1 MMMRLRSR
9 FRSRLP
15 FMVSG
20 VAAATILVAGAY
32 AASSPPPVS
41 IGQDEPAYKQ
51 AVVQAERAAQ
61 AAANQARPAKPAPQ
75 RPSTSCPTKIADQ
88 VSRFDHNQFLGG
100 PNLVSTASFTSTN
113 GAHFTIYSGGSDTDA
128 ATGVILVNKD
138 GDDDP
143 CAALAGTNT
152 TYSRSYTYTA
162 APGPLTIERF
172 DGDSLI
178 LQDGVGRSVTFNVV
192 SGTFN

>member
-1 MMMRLRSR
+1 L
-9 FRSRLP
+9 
-15 FMVSG
+15 VGG
-20 VAAATILVAGAY
+20 VAAATILVAGVY

-51 AVVQAERAAQ
+51 AVVQAEHAAQ

-75 RPSTSCPTKIADQ
+75 QASTSCRTKTADQ
-88 VSRFDHNQFLGG
+88 ISKFDHNQFLGG
-100 PNLVSTASFTSTN
+100 PNLVSMASFTSTN
-113 GAHFTIYSGGSDTDA
+113 GAHFTIYSGGSDNDT

-143 CAALAGTNT
+143 CAALAGTNA
-152 TYSRSYTYTA
+152 TYSRTYTYTA
-162 APGPLTIERF
+162 GPGPLTIDRL

-178 LQDGVGRSVTFNVV
+178 LHDGAGRSVTFNVV
-192 SGTFN
+192 TGAFN